1 MSFKICNSIDGASTF
16 HIFNNMHHF
25 LRLRV
30 NALIQHILFSMR
42 QSIEHKKIEKLNLS
56 FFAVFLNKINLMNIN
71 EPYHK
76 SIDSN
81 SISKGP
87 DKFYVFIGQRNWVDR
102 TSVQYGEKLIFR
114 AE

>member
-1 MSFKICNSIDGASTF
+1 M
-16 HIFNNMHHF
+16 
-25 LRLRV
+25 
-30 NALIQHILFSMR
+30 
-42 QSIEHKKIEKLNLS
+42 
-56 FFAVFLNKINLMNIN
+56 FLNKINLMNIN

>member
-30 NALIQHILFSMR
+30 NALIQHILLSMR

-56 FFAVFLNKINLMNIN
+56 FFAVFLNKINLMNIFLMN
-71 EPYHK
+71 LIIKVLIVIQFQKGQINFMFLLAKETG
-76 SIDSN
+76 SIGHQCN
-81 SISKGP
+81 MVK
-87 DKFYVFIGQRNWVDR
+87 N
-102 TSVQYGEKLIFR
+102 
-114 AE
+114 